1 MLWLRGLSAIFMV
14 TLEIASLPLVKLFFS
29 KSFNPTWI
37 PASSYFCS
45 CNNEIVW
52 CIHRVALLP
61 ENYFECT
68 SVLLIQK
75 INSPMR
81 SVFKMLSVKRTT
93 FFLFS
98 NFSLNLWWLYFI
110 WYFIFFLCLVLPVWY
125 VKKFPFTFVVMCFS
139 ISIFIL
145 FCWQIW
151 FSIWLAIFF
160 QKFVFCYGL
169 HYFHDVFQSLL
180 SLNVR
185 ASWPE
190 DIYRHSAVSINFIF
204 LTKKEVP

>member
-14 TLEIASLPLVKLFFS
+14 TLEIASLPLVKLFFN

-52 CIHRVALLP
+52 CIHRVALPP

-160 QKFVFCYGL
+160 
-169 HYFHDVFQSLL
+169 
-180 SLNVR
+180 
-185 ASWPE
+185 
-190 DIYRHSAVSINFIF
+190 
-204 LTKKEVP
+204 